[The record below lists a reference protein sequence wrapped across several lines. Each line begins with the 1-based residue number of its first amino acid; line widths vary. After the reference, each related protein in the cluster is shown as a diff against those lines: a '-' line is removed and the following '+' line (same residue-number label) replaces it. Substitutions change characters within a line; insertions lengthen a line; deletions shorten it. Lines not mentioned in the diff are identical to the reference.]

1 MCLVP
6 RQPRS
11 RRDSRARRHVNRVVA
26 HQCGILLGPE
36 KERSIAT
43 RPLGPLLSPR
53 HLIDASPLESPST
66 HSVFSGGGPRV
77 QPPQKGAA
85 GVCLSS
91 SWWQRCRPLSPAA
104 QGQVGLLP
112 NQAVQK
118 PAPQDRWN
126 TSLKPRW
133 SRLRR
138 RPCRKQPKA
147 GERGWEGPGGA
158 GRGRRQEGAGPGQ
171 GGLAGGHILLERGRP
186 ATRELG
192 TTKALS
198 WIESWS
204 PKGGSP
210 S

>member
-1 MCLVP
+1 MKHCHKAIGAPAVPTAPHRCFSPGKSLHAQCLLGRRSP
-6 RQPRS
+6 CAAPTERCS
-11 RRDSRARRHVNRVVA
+11 RR
-26 HQCGILLGPE
+26 
-36 KERSIAT
+36 
-43 RPLGPLLSPR
+43 
-53 HLIDASPLESPST
+53 
-66 HSVFSGGGPRV
+66 
-77 QPPQKGAA
+77 
-85 GVCLSS
+85 LSS

-158 GRGRRQEGAGPGQ
+158 GRGQRQEGAGPGQ